1 MSKIRITE
9 RDIKK
14 ALKKVINEQEEEMD
28 NRLPVDDVEFE
39 LSDSDY
45 DEIMDFSGP
54 GRSFRG
60 SIYYDGVV
68 PETDDKEYD
77 RKLALAVLNY
87 ERRKMNNIRVRSSVQ
102 RRVAAA
108 AAGGPR
114 VVSSRV
120 RAPCMGKR
128 GRCQNLGLHSS
139 LGSPSLVVNSR

>member
-45 DEIMDFSGP
+45 DEIMDFRGP

-77 RKLALAVLNY
+77 RKLALASSKL
-87 ERRKMNNIRVRSSVQ
+87 RKKKNEQ
-102 RRVAAA
+102 H
-108 AAGGPR
+108 G
-114 VVSSRV
+114 
-120 RAPCMGKR
+120 
-128 GRCQNLGLHSS
+128 NLCGWC
-139 LGSPSLVVNSR
+139 RI